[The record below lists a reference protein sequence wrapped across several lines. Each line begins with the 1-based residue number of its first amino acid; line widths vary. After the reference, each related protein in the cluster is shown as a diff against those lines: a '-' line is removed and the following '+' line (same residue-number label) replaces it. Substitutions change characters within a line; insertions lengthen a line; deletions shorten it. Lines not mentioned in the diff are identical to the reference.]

1 MASNNITATQKGN
14 VIKLSGDMTD
24 DTEQMKREC
33 CGRFDNFIFPD
44 AKKVVELLTAKGRSP
59 MTHDEI
65 MDVHENGNNK
75 TYYDSIYCYYC
86 VNKKDYRNYMFS
98 PDDGENKDNNYLRL
112 RRGILSFS
120 LEEDFDVYIIKCE
133 RS

>member
-14 VIKLSGDMTD
+14 VIALSGDMTD

-44 AKKVVELLTAKGRSP
+44 AKKVVELLIAKGRSP

-65 MDVHENGNNK
+65 MDVHGKGTHKE
-75 TYYDSIYCYYC
+75 YYDTIYCYYC
-86 VNKKDYRNYMFS
+86 VNKNDYRNYMFS
-98 PDDGENKDNNYLRL
+98 PDDGENRDNHYLRL
-112 RRGILSFS
+112 RKGVLSFS

>member
-1 MASNNITATQKGN
+1 MASNDITATQNGN
-14 VIKLSGDMTD
+14 VITLSGDMTN

-33 CGRFDNFIFPD
+33 CGRFDNLIFGD
-44 AKKVVELLTAKGRSP
+44 AKKVVELLTRMGRSP
-59 MTHDEI
+59 MTHNEI
-65 MDVHENGNNK
+65 MDVHERGNNK
-75 TYYDSIYCYYC
+75 TYYDPIYCYFC

-98 PDDGENKDNNYLRL
+98 PDDGENQDNNYLRL

-120 LEEDFDVYIIKCE
+120 LEEDFDVWIVHCE